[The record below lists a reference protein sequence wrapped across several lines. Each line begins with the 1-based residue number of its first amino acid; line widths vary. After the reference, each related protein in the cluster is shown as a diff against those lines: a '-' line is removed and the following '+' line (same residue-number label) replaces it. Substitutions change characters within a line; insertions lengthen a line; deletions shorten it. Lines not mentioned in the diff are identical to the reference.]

1 MIHPKDLQIKDFTYE
16 LPAELIAH
24 YPLAERDLSK
34 LLVYRKGNITED
46 TYKNISSYIP
56 EGSMLVFNNT
66 RVIPARMF
74 FKTATGAKVEVFCLE
89 PAEQTDLVAVM
100 SSRGSI
106 RWNCMIGRASKWK
119 EKVLHHT
126 TETFTL
132 NAELVNRTSD
142 AFVVE
147 FTWQPATLTFA
158 EILDKTGMMPIPP
171 YLKRESEEI
180 DLARYQTVYAKYE
193 GSVAAPTAGLHFTN
207 AVFNAL
213 QAKNI
218 SRAEVTLHVGAGTF
232 KPVKSDTMQGHEMHA
247 EVIDI
252 TLDTL
257 RQIATALANRNTGID
272 NAPQLIA
279 VGTTSLRTI
288 ETLYWMGVKAKL
300 NPGYNIDELE
310 IKQWDVYEPALHI
323 NLTANE
329 AILALISWLQ
339 QHNMQ
344 RIVCKTQIMIA
355 PSYQLKMATALVTNF
370 HQPDS
375 TLLLLVAAVVGDN
388 WKTIYN
394 YALRHDFRFLSYGD
408 GSLLFT

>member
-16 LPAELIAH
+16 LPAERIAH
-24 YPLAERDLSK
+24 YPLGERDQSK
-34 LLVYRKGNITED
+34 LLVYRQGNITED

-100 SSRGSI
+100 SSRGSV

-193 GSVAAPTAGLHFTN
+193 GSVAAPTAGLHFTE

-213 QAKNI
+213 QAKKI

-232 KPVKSDTMQGHEMHA
+232 KPVKSETMQGHEMHA

-257 RQIATALANRNTGID
+257 QQIATALANRNNGID

-323 NLTANE
+323 KLTASE
-329 AILALISWLQ
+329 AILALINWLQ

-355 PSYQLKMATALVTNF
+355 PSYQLKMATALITNF

-388 WKTIYN
+388 WKAIYD
-394 YALRHDFRFLSYGD
+394 YALQHEFRFLSYGD
-408 GSLLFT
+408 GSLLFA

>member
-1 MIHPKDLQIKDFTYE
+1 MTHPKDLQIKDFTYE
-16 LPAELIAH
+16 LPAERIAH
-24 YPLAERDLSK
+24 YPLAERDQSK

-100 SSRGSI
+100 SSRGSV

-132 NAELVNRTSD
+132 NAELINRTSD

-147 FTWQPATLTFA
+147 FNWQPATLTFA

-257 RQIATALANRNTGID
+257 QQIAAASANRNTGID

-288 ETLYWMGVKAKL
+288 ETLYWMGVKANL

-310 IKQWDVYEPALHI
+310 IKQWDVYEPALQI
-323 NLTANE
+323 NLTAAE
-329 AILALISWLQ
+329 AIQELINWAQ
-339 QHNMQ
+339 RNNMQ

-394 YALRHDFRFLSYGD
+394 YALQHNFRFLSYGD
-408 GSLLFT
+408 GSLLFA

>member
-16 LPAELIAH
+16 LPAERIAH
-24 YPLAERDLSK
+24 YPLAERDQSK
-34 LLVYRKGNITED
+34 LLVYRKGNIVED
-46 TYKNISSYIP
+46 TYKNISNYIP
-56 EGSMLVFNNT
+56 SGSLLVFNNT
-66 RVIPARMF
+66 KVIPARLF
-74 FKTATGAKVEVFCLE
+74 FKTTTGAKVEVFCLE

-100 SSRGSI
+100 SSRGSV

-126 TETFTL
+126 TDTFTL
-132 NAELVNRTSD
+132 SAELVNRISD

-171 YLKRESEEI
+171 YLKRDSEEI

-193 GSVAAPTAGLHFTN
+193 GSVAAPTAGLHFTD

-232 KPVKSDTMQGHEMHA
+232 KPVKSETMQGHEMHA
-247 EVIDI
+247 EVIDVAI
-252 TLDTL
+252 ETLQ
-257 RQIATALANRNTGID
+257 QIKAALSKINTTAEDAT
-272 NAPQLIA
+272 QLIA

-310 IKQWDVYEPALHI
+310 IKQWDVYEPALQI
-323 NLTANE
+323 NLTATE
-329 AILALISWLQ
+329 SMQELIIWAQ
-339 QHNMQ
+339 RNDIQ

-355 PSYQLKMATALVTNF
+355 PSYKLKLATALVTNF

-388 WKTIYN
+388 WRDIYS
-394 YALRHDFRFLSYGD
+394 YAMEHDFRFLSYGD
-408 GSLLFT
+408 GSLLFA

>member
-16 LPAELIAH
+16 LPAERIAH
-24 YPLAERDLSK
+24 YPLAERDQSK

-56 EGSMLVFNNT
+56 AGSMLVFNNT
-66 RVIPARMF
+66 RVIPARLF

-100 SSRGSI
+100 SSRASV

-193 GSVAAPTAGLHFTN
+193 GSVAAPTAGLHFTD

-257 RQIATALANRNTGID
+257 QQIAAALANKNKGID

-323 NLTANE
+323 NLTASE
-329 AILALISWLQ
+329 AILALINWLH

-388 WKTIYN
+388 WKAIYN
-394 YALRHDFRFLSYGD
+394 YALQHNFRFLSYGD
-408 GSLLFT
+408 GSLLFA